1 MDSAVLTLV
10 ELGDDVSDV
19 YAWVD
24 ANTRGDAVE
33 SNNSGGVSERL
44 LPQLHVLSQEL
55 SATLQH
61 QLESF
66 PSFDTH
72 VQLLAIKTEGLR
84 LNLQSVTTFPDSV
97 ADLPDGS
104 DATTARAVATSP
116 SLILLHE
123 AKQRMQACIHALEES
138 AAWTQHSRVVGQL
151 VSESVSSIAPT
162 SLPSLATHL
171 TAMHKSLRILAPMP
185 GAPERQATMA
195 RLLGDIERLVLPA
208 LLDQLNRPSTVDVE
222 RVAEILTIFK
232 CLDRADVVSGQ
243 YAAVRPAAIHRL
255 WLSLETGPRP
265 LNLSDFYA
273 DVAAFLGREWLT
285 IGLVFGHETGPSVW
299 LSLLQATLQ
308 PCALSS
314 CINVHN
320 VCAWFDQS
328 CRFAQSLL
336 TNYGDVAE
344 NHSPVLAPAIVQVIF
359 EPYWP
364 LFESFA
370 TVERSEVLALQVREL
385 VVPKSGPV
393 DADFA
398 ALVEEAFTGLWE
410 ALEVRVQFGLSF
422 ALGALLPAVVAAI
435 TDTVT
440 EFELALVHQV
450 KLDLDKTTSN
460 SSTSITDPSL
470 MDWERFHDALNLV
483 KTTGLVLTQAEA
495 MQSRWGP
502 RVQTCLNAWI
512 LEDSDSVP
520 PFSVD
525 DCRNVATLP
534 KAVMMQWWRSNA
546 SKYHDMATLA
556 HSLTYKP
563 LFGHLLEHWTKV
575 VQQLLYASVM
585 TPIQALLRP
594 LPTLEIWIQP
604 EATDALPSFS
614 MLPQDYVTGVADILL
629 SLLPQLELF
638 AETSGLPNAVA
649 ASHHV
654 ELLSNDAW
662 TAVATTFFPNTPVN
676 DDWMSQ
682 SATSSFVDRWTVV
695 MASGA
700 MAVLTGQILQIP
712 RFSATGA
719 AQLACDMGYF
729 ENVLMALGV
738 PLHPILAH
746 IRHRLTNQNA
756 PCDTAIATSLDKYLT
771 VTR

>member
-104 DATTARAVATSP
+104 DGTTHNLPCQGSTRPRVATTARAAVTSDATSP

-151 VSESVSSIAPT
+151 
-162 SLPSLATHL
+162 
-171 TAMHKSLRILAPMP
+171 
-185 GAPERQATMA
+185 
-195 RLLGDIERLVLPA
+195 
-208 LLDQLNRPSTVDVE
+208 
-222 RVAEILTIFK
+222 
-232 CLDRADVVSGQ
+232 
-243 YAAVRPAAIHRL
+243 
-255 WLSLETGPRP
+255 
-265 LNLSDFYA
+265 
-273 DVAAFLGREWLT
+273 
-285 IGLVFGHETGPSVW
+285 
-299 LSLLQATLQ
+299 

-328 CRFAQSLL
+328 CGFAQSLL

-398 ALVEEAFTGLWE
+398 ALVEEATTGLWA

-435 TDTVT
+435 TDTVA

-460 SSTSITDPSL
+460 SST
-470 MDWERFHDALNLV
+470 R
-483 KTTGLVLTQAEA
+483 
-495 MQSRWGP
+495 
-502 RVQTCLNAWI
+502 
-512 LEDSDSVP
+512 
-520 PFSVD
+520 
-525 DCRNVATLP
+525 
-534 KAVMMQWWRSNA
+534 
-546 SKYHDMATLA
+546 
-556 HSLTYKP
+556 
-563 LFGHLLEHWTKV
+563 
-575 VQQLLYASVM
+575 
-585 TPIQALLRP
+585 
-594 LPTLEIWIQP
+594 
-604 EATDALPSFS
+604 
-614 MLPQDYVTGVADILL
+614 VADILL

-662 TAVATTFFPNTPVN
+662 TAVATTFFPSNSVN

-682 SATSSFVDRWTVV
+682 SATPSFVDRWTVV

-700 MAVLTGQILQIP
+700 MAVLTSQILQIP

-756 PCDTAIATSLDKYLT
+756 PCDTAIANSLDKYLT

>member
-104 DATTARAVATSP
+104 DGTTHNLPCQGSTRPRVATTARAAVTSDATSP

-285 IGLVFGHETGPSVW
+285 IGLVFGHDTGPSVW

-328 CRFAQSLL
+328 CGFAQSLL

-398 ALVEEAFTGLWE
+398 ALVEEATTGLWA

-435 TDTVT
+435 TDTVA
-440 EFELALVHQV
+440 EFELALVHQ
-450 KLDLDKTTSN
+450 
-460 SSTSITDPSL
+460 
-470 MDWERFHDALNLV
+470 
-483 KTTGLVLTQAEA
+483 
-495 MQSRWGP
+495 
-502 RVQTCLNAWI
+502 
-512 LEDSDSVP
+512 
-520 PFSVD
+520 
-525 DCRNVATLP
+525 
-534 KAVMMQWWRSNA
+534 
-546 SKYHDMATLA
+546 
-556 HSLTYKP
+556 
-563 LFGHLLEHWTKV
+563 
-575 VQQLLYASVM
+575 
-585 TPIQALLRP
+585 
-594 LPTLEIWIQP
+594 
-604 EATDALPSFS
+604 
-614 MLPQDYVTGVADILL
+614 
-629 SLLPQLELF
+629 LF

-662 TAVATTFFPNTPVN
+662 TAVATTFFPSNSVN

-682 SATSSFVDRWTVV
+682 SATPSFVDRWTVV

-700 MAVLTGQILQIP
+700 MAVLTSQILQIP

-756 PCDTAIATSLDKYLT
+756 PCDTAIANSLDKYLT

>member
-24 ANTRGDAVE
+24 ANTRSDAVE
-33 SNNSGGVSERL
+33 SNSSGGVSERL

-104 DATTARAVATSP
+104 DGTTHNLPCQGSTRPRVATTARAAVTSDDTSP

-162 SLPSLATHL
+162 
-171 TAMHKSLRILAPMP
+171 
-185 GAPERQATMA
+185 
-195 RLLGDIERLVLPA
+195 LLGDIERLVLPA

-273 DVAAFLGREWLT
+273 DVDAFLGREWLT

-299 LSLLQATLQ
+299 LALLQATLQ

-320 VCAWFDQS
+320 VCAWFDLS

-336 TNYGDVAE
+336 THYGDVAE
-344 NHSPVLAPAIVQVIF
+344 QRETNHSPVLAPAIVQVIF

-370 TVERSEVLALQVREL
+370 TVERTQVLALQVREL

-398 ALVEEAFTGLWE
+398 ALVEEATTGLWA

-435 TDTVT
+435 TDTVA
-440 EFELALVHQV
+440 EFELALVHQ
-450 KLDLDKTTSN
+450 
-460 SSTSITDPSL
+460 
-470 MDWERFHDALNLV
+470 
-483 KTTGLVLTQAEA
+483 
-495 MQSRWGP
+495 
-502 RVQTCLNAWI
+502 
-512 LEDSDSVP
+512 
-520 PFSVD
+520 
-525 DCRNVATLP
+525 
-534 KAVMMQWWRSNA
+534 
-546 SKYHDMATLA
+546 
-556 HSLTYKP
+556 

-662 TAVATTFFPNTPVN
+662 TAVATTFFPNTPVS

-756 PCDTAIATSLDKYLT
+756 PCDTAIANSLDKYLT

>member
-104 DATTARAVATSP
+104 DGTTHNLPCQGSTRPRVATTARAVATSP

-440 EFELALVHQV
+440 EFELALVHQ
-450 KLDLDKTTSN
+450 
-460 SSTSITDPSL
+460 
-470 MDWERFHDALNLV
+470 
-483 KTTGLVLTQAEA
+483 
-495 MQSRWGP
+495 
-502 RVQTCLNAWI
+502 
-512 LEDSDSVP
+512 
-520 PFSVD
+520 
-525 DCRNVATLP
+525 
-534 KAVMMQWWRSNA
+534 
-546 SKYHDMATLA
+546 
-556 HSLTYKP
+556 
-563 LFGHLLEHWTKV
+563 
-575 VQQLLYASVM
+575 
-585 TPIQALLRP
+585 
-594 LPTLEIWIQP
+594 
-604 EATDALPSFS
+604 
-614 MLPQDYVTGVADILL
+614 DYVTGVADILL